1 VTASGW
7 LHDLWRRWRLQH
19 WAARAHYPA
28 RLRRKYGS
36 EDEQKRDT
44 ARLIEHGYR
53 VVDEEDSGA
62 TVNVAPP
69 PNVYLREGPSV
80 LPYDLPLAVV
90 TYERDPRWR

>member
-1 VTASGW
+1 MTTAAW
-7 LHDLWRRWRLQH
+7 LRDLWRRWRLQH

-36 EDEQKRDT
+36 EDEQKRDA
-44 ARLIEHGYR
+44 ARLAGHGYR

-62 TVNVAPP
+62 TVNLAPP
-69 PNVYLREGPSV
+69 QSVYSRGPSV

-90 TYERDPRWR
+90 TYERDPNSY